1 MRKNIFPK
9 INMQLNIFYI
19 DHDNHEKIITITIL
33 VEYQLPDSKAEIK
46 SLLISNRVLC
56 KMNQPL
62 NHRN

>member
-1 MRKNIFPK
+1 
-9 INMQLNIFYI
+9 MQLNIFYI